1 MWGYIVT
8 VLRLV
13 GGEFEMV
20 LELLTLA
27 HFELLRPV
35 VRIDR
40 AAHLYTRPFRER

>member
-35 VRIDR
+35 VVDR
-40 AAHLYTRPFRER
+40 ARRTWTLAVRER

>member
-35 VRIDR
+35 VRID
-40 AAHLYTRPFRER
+40 AHLYTRPFRER